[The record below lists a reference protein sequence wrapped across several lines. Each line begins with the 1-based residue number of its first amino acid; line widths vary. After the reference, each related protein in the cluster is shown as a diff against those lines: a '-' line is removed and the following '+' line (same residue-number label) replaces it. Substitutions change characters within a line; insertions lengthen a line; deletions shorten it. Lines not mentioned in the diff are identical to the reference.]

1 KCNIRNKTDTE
12 NQNGYVNE
20 HEVPDYREIFF
31 MGNASQFVGK
41 NRKRKESNKGNVMKS
56 VCKTLIEVSPCRMQ
70 NVTGRDD
77 YLSWAIKKR
86 LSEMLNTR
94 S

>member
-1 KCNIRNKTDTE
+1 M
-12 NQNGYVNE
+12 NE
-20 HEVPDYREIFF
+20 HEASDYREIFF

-41 NRKRKESNKGNVMKS
+41 NRKRKESKKSDKGNVMKS

-77 YLSWAIKKR
+77 YLSGAIKKR